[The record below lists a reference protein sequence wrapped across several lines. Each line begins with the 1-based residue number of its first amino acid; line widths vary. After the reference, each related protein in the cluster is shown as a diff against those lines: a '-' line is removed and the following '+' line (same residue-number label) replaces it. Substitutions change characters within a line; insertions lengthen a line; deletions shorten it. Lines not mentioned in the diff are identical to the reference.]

1 MSTERSLARLG
12 GAAALV
18 GTVLLFGATLLHP
31 LGADPNDAP
40 AAFAEY
46 ATDRLWVWTHLA
58 QFLGFALLMAGLA
71 AFGSTFASGAAAA
84 WARIG
89 VIGATATVAVAAALQ
104 AVDGVALKAMVDRW
118 AAAAPDARAV
128 AFETA
133 FAVRQIEIGLASL
146 LSLSAG
152 LTLVVFGIAIL
163 ASAAHPPWLG
173 SLALLGGVGTVAGG
187 ALQAATGFSPAAM
200 TVSSFASVAL
210 LVWAIVVGVL
220 MWRTTPRGAAGA
232 APGGAAD

>member
-1 MSTERSLARLG
+1 ARRRPARARVRSDGERGHGHAEGALSALVLRPAHPHAHPAAAERRRRAAHAHGTVPWQRRVPRLRRRRPRARRRADMSTERSLARLG

-31 LGADPNDAP
+31 LGADPSDTP

-71 AFGSTFASGAAAA
+71 AFASTFASGAAAA

-89 VIGATATVAVAAALQ
+89 VIGAAATVAVAAALQ
-104 AVDGVALKAMVDRW
+104 AGDGGALKAVVDRW

-128 AFETA
+128 AVETA
-133 FAVRQIEIGLASL
+133 FAGRQVASR
-146 LSLSAG
+146 S
-152 LTLVVFGIAIL
+152 
-163 ASAAHPPWLG
+163 
-173 SLALLGGVGTVAGG
+173 
-187 ALQAATGFSPAAM
+187 
-200 TVSSFASVAL
+200 
-210 LVWAIVVGVL
+210 
-220 MWRTTPRGAAGA
+220 
-232 APGGAAD
+232 

>member
-46 ATDRLWVWTHLA
+46 ATDRLWVWTHLG

-89 VIGATATVAVAAALQ
+89 VIGAAATVAVAAALQ

-118 AAAAPDARAV
+118 AAACRPASRSSSSASRSSRAPLIRP
-128 AFETA
+128 
-133 FAVRQIEIGLASL
+133 G
-146 LSLSAG
+146 SAG
-152 LTLVVFGIAIL
+152 SRC
-163 ASAAHPPWLG
+163 SAGWAR
-173 SLALLGGVGTVAGG
+173 
-187 ALQAATGFSPAAM
+187 SPAARCRRPR
-200 TVSSFASVAL
+200 AS
-210 LVWAIVVGVL
+210 
-220 MWRTTPRGAAGA
+220 RPPR
-232 APGGAAD
+232 

>member
-1 MSTERSLARLG
+1 ARRRPARARVRSDGERGHGHAEGALSALVLRPAHPHAHPAAAERRRGPAHAHGPIPWQYRVPRLRRRRPRASRRADMSTERSLARLG

-46 ATDRLWVWTHLA
+46 ATDRLWVWTHLG

-89 VIGATATVAVAAALQ
+89 VIGAAATVAVAAALQ
-104 AVDGVALKAMVDRW
+104 AVDGVALKAVVERW
-118 AAAAPDARAV
+118 AAAAPDAGAV
-128 AFETA
+128 ALVTTFPAREA
-133 FAVRQIEIGLASL
+133 PAHA
-146 LSLSAG
+146 AG
-152 LTLVVFGIAIL
+152 
-163 ASAAHPPWLG
+163 
-173 SLALLGGVGTVAGG
+173 
-187 ALQAATGFSPAAM
+187 
-200 TVSSFASVAL
+200 
-210 LVWAIVVGVL
+210 
-220 MWRTTPRGAAGA
+220 GA